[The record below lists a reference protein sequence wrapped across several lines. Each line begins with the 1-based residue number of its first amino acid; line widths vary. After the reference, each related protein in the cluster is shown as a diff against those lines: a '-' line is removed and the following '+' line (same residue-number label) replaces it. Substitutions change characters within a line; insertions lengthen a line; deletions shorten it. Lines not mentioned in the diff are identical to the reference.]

1 MVQETVDIE
10 DIISIDEQES
20 IDDELDLVN
29 LVSNNANNANQYL
42 LFLGSDAQYYAMNV
56 SKIEELVSFKDIE
69 IAYNHDK
76 NRILMGTADIRGEI
90 VSLINFDKWMGNEV
104 SEDEYYKIVILA
116 SFGSKRFT
124 MLVKD
129 VEGIT
134 AVDASNMV
142 DNSMDNSKSSFICKI
157 NIEGSEKL
165 CTVFDSDMLLFDI
178 YDGTDIQKE
187 IDSSLYSASKKSN
200 KIVLFADDSK
210 YIRTIV
216 EKLFIQL
223 ELQYKIYKD
232 GQELL
237 DDIVNFSPLDIG
249 LFITDLEMPR
259 ASGRDVIEHIRDDNQ
274 YEDINIIVHTNMSS
288 DIMSQDL
295 IKSNVAQI
303 IDKVDM
309 LALAN
314 AIEEYII

>member
-142 DNSMDNSKSSFICKI
+142 DNSMDNSKSSFICKV
-157 NIEGSEKL
+157 NIEGTCCFLISMMVQIFKRKL
-165 CTVFDSDMLLFDI
+165 TALYTVH
-178 YDGTDIQKE
+178 QRR
-187 IDSSLYSASKKSN
+187 
-200 KIVLFADDSK
+200 V
-210 YIRTIV
+210 
-216 EKLFIQL
+216 
-223 ELQYKIYKD
+223 
-232 GQELL
+232 
-237 DDIVNFSPLDIG
+237 
-249 LFITDLEMPR
+249 
-259 ASGRDVIEHIRDDNQ
+259 
-274 YEDINIIVHTNMSS
+274 
-288 DIMSQDL
+288 
-295 IKSNVAQI
+295 IKSFFLLMTVNIFEPLSKSCLFSWNYSIKYTKMV
-303 IDKVDM
+303 K
-309 LALAN
+309 N
-314 AIEEYII
+314 Y

>member
-1 MVQETVDIE
+1 
-10 DIISIDEQES
+10 
-20 IDDELDLVN
+20 
-29 LVSNNANNANQYL
+29 
-42 LFLGSDAQYYAMNV
+42 
-56 SKIEELVSFKDIE
+56 
-69 IAYNHDK
+69 
-76 NRILMGTADIRGEI
+76 
-90 VSLINFDKWMGNEV
+90 
-104 SEDEYYKIVILA
+104 
-116 SFGSKRFT
+116 
-124 MLVKD
+124 
-129 VEGIT
+129 
-134 AVDASNMV
+134 
-142 DNSMDNSKSSFICKI
+142 
-157 NIEGSEKL
+157 
-165 CTVFDSDMLLFDI
+165 
-178 YDGTDIQKE
+178 
-187 IDSSLYSASKKSN
+187 
-200 KIVLFADDSK
+200 
-210 YIRTIV
+210 
-216 EKLFIQL
+216 LFIQL